1 MVMGLESDI
10 EDLETAGAAR
20 LNLIIRNEAL
30 EAGNS
35 LKDRFGT
42 PFVYGAPY
50 GYQGTIDWLKQI
62 FGCDWRANQRRIAC
76 SHRRK
81 TG

>member
-1 MVMGLESDI
+1 MSEAFDWKCRMVMGLESDI

-42 PFVYGAPY
+42 PLSMV
-50 GYQGTIDWLKQI
+50 
-62 FGCDWRANQRRIAC
+62 RRMAIKEP
-76 SHRRK
+76 S

>member
-1 MVMGLESDI
+1 MSEAFDWKCRMVMGLESDI

-50 GYQGTIDWLKQI
+50 GYQGTIDW
-62 FGCDWRANQRRIAC
+62 
-76 SHRRK
+76 
-81 TG
+81 

>member
-1 MVMGLESDI
+1 MRIVCECTDASKLKLNTNNAMNV
-10 EDLETAGAAR
+10 
-20 LNLIIRNEAL
+20 NLIIRNEAL

-62 FGCDWRANQRRIAC
+62 SAVI
-76 SHRRK
+76 
-81 TG
+81 